1 MIQFVGD
8 IAFSCIMGREGEREM
23 KNLHELTERII
34 SCEACPRLR
43 EWCQEV
49 AEVKKAKYKDE
60 TYWGR
65 PVPGFGDPNARLI
78 ILGLAPGAHGAN
90 RTGRV
95 FTGDESGKWLYGA
108 LHAFGFATEAAA
120 THRQDSL
127 QLVDAYINNIV
138 RCAPP
143 QNKPTTGEIK
153 ACRPFFTEELR
164 LLEEKRV
171 VLALGK
177 IAFDNYK
184 KFLQEEG
191 HDVKGLTFAH
201 GACYTFDDGRPALVA
216 SYHPSQQNTY
226 TGKLTQAMWYEIFQ
240 RVRDL
245 LDGTKM

>member
-1 MIQFVGD
+1 MTRIQELSLR
-8 IAFSCIMGREGEREM
+8 ITSCD
-23 KNLHELTERII
+23 
-34 SCEACPRLR
+34 ACPRLR

-49 AEVKKAKYKDE
+49 AQVKKAKYQDD

-65 PVPGFGDPNARLI
+65 PVPGFGDPKARLI

-108 LHAFGFATEAAA
+108 LHHFGFATEPEAL
-120 THRQDSL
+120 HRTDSL

-143 QNKPTTGEIK
+143 QNKPTAGEIQN
-153 ACRPFFTEELR
+153 CRPFFTEELR
-164 LLEEKRV
+164 LLTEKKV

-184 KFLQEEG
+184 KFMQEEG
-191 HDVKGLTFAH
+191 YDVKGLTFAH
-201 GACYTFDDGRPALVA
+201 GACYTFDDGRPHLVA
-216 SYHPSQQNTY
+216 SYHPSQQNTF
-226 TGKLTQAMWYEIFQ
+226 TGKLTKAMWYGIFQ
-240 RVRDL
+240 IICQL
-245 LDGTKM
+245 LDPTDV

>member
-1 MIQFVGD
+1 MN
-8 IAFSCIMGREGEREM
+8 
-23 KNLHELTERII
+23 NLQELTERII

-49 AEVKKAKYKDE
+49 AEVKKAKYLDE

-95 FTGDESGKWLYGA
+95 FTGDESGRWLYGA
-108 LHAFGFATEAAA
+108 LHEFGFATEPVAS
-120 THRQDSL
+120 HREDSL
-127 QLVDAYINNIV
+127 RLTDAYINNIV

-143 QNKPTTGEIK
+143 QNKPTSGEIQ

-164 LLEEKRV
+164 LLSEKRV

-184 KFLQEEG
+184 KFMQEEG

-201 GACYTFDDGRPALVA
+201 GACYTFDDERPALVA
-216 SYHPSQQNTY
+216 SYHPSQQNTF

-240 RVRDL
+240 RVRQL
-245 LDGTKM
+245 LDTTKSQ